1 MIEKVQYINHLNEI
15 IDFGK
20 EGIFVD
26 KSDIHD
32 FSWDVVSKNNRISSF
47 KKGIQ
52 SRKLPV
58 KVKSAD
64 SASIRNSIFEV
75 CEKDVLAVKP
85 GKLIVGNYYMTCY
98 ITESKKSEYLDEQ
111 YMKATLTVKTDM
123 PYWIKET
130 IFAFDSSSLSAGKN
144 LDYNNDF
151 AYDYTSNMLTSQ
163 IINPNFVASNFKMKI
178 FGVAQSPELYIGGH
192 EYSVSVDISANEY
205 LTIDSTEKTI
215 LLTKAD
221 GSTVNCFNLRNKDS
235 YIFEKIQPGAS
246 FVSTSAEFRFEVT
259 LLEERSEPKWT

>member
-1 MIEKVQYINHLNEI
+1 MIEKIQYINHLNEV

-20 EGIFVD
+20 EGIFVN

-58 KVKSAD
+58 MVKSAD
-64 SASIRNSIFEV
+64 SASIRNKLFEV

-85 GKLIVGNYYMTCY
+85 GRLIVGNYYMTCY
-98 ITESKKSEYLDEQ
+98 ITESKKSDYLDEQ

-123 PYWIKET
+123 PYWVKET
-130 IFAFDSSSLSAGKN
+130 VYLFDSSASSEGKN
-144 LDYNNDF
+144 LDYENDF
-151 AYDYTSNMLTSQ
+151 DYDYTSNVMLSQ
-163 IINPNFVASNFKMKI
+163 IINTNFVASNFKLKI
-178 FGVAQSPELYIGGH
+178 FGAATNPKVYIGGH
-192 EYSVSVDISANEY
+192 EYSVNVDIESNEY
-205 LTIDSTEKTI
+205 LTIDSTEKTVV
-215 LLTKAD
+215 LTMSD

-246 FVSTSAEFRFEVT
+246 FVSTSAEFCFNIT